1 MVYAEIKLLVYIT
14 RLLLFSHK
22 PIIYGFLKDGSP
34 TTKSFDHLRSEV
46 DAEEAEEVGVEHLL
60 R

>member
-1 MVYAEIKLLVYIT
+1 MQKLNYWCTLLDYYFFHT
-14 RLLLFSHK
+14 NLLFMA
-22 PIIYGFLKDGSP
+22 FLKDGSP